1 MKRPQ
6 SYVSVNVS
14 APQLNDQFVDLVLAT
29 VTEYGLDPNRLMLEI
44 TESMLVD
51 DRMNARSILGRLREA
66 GVRIAIDDFGTGFS
80 SLSYFQSLCVDVVK
94 IDRSFVRDLG
104 TNADHQALTR
114 TILSLADGFAMTAA
128 STVPAIPQLVVGR
141 PLGGLTYG
149 YSPTS
154 PSIASRMMSAWPRC
168 RAYSSIMCTVTQ
180 RSVY

>member
-1 MKRPQ
+1 MLYRGPALLIVAGAGSGKT
-6 SYVSVNVS
+6 SVLTRRI
-14 APQLNDQFVDLVLAT
+14 A
-29 VTEYGLDPNRLMLEI
+29 GLI
-44 TESMLVD
+44 HS
-51 DRMNARSILGRLREA
+51 REA
-66 GVRIAIDDFGTGFS
+66 WPSQILAITFTNKA
-80 SLSYFQSLCVDVVK
+80 QAKLCVDVVK